1 MEIEVVKDEL
11 LCKGRRI
18 ELYNRILNIDG
29 KQINTDLVK
38 FGESVV
44 IVPLIADDEI
54 IFLRQY
60 RSSIDRWIFE
70 LPAGRV
76 DEGEDKEAA
85 AKRELIEETGYEAS
99 KFEYVGSF
107 YVSPGYS
114 DEYMHLYIASGL
126 KYVGEKPEEDE
137 VIRTETVKLSELEDM
152 LYKDIVDGKSILGV
166 LTLLWFKR
174 WRVK

>member
-1 MEIEVVKDEL
+1 VKDEL

-18 ELYNRILNIDG
+18 ELYNRILNING
-29 KQINTDLVK
+29 KRVNTDLVR

-44 IVPLIADDEI
+44 IVPLKTENEL
-54 IFLRQY
+54 IFLKQY

-76 DEGEDKEAA
+76 DDGEDKEAA
-85 AKRELIEETGYEAS
+85 AKRELIEETGYEPS
-99 KFEYVGSF
+99 KLEYVGSF

-137 VIRTETVKLSELEDM
+137 VIRTEVVKLSELEDM
-152 LYKDIVDGKSILGV
+152 LYKDIVDGKSIVGV
-166 LTLLWFKR
+166 LTLLWWKR
-174 WRVK
+174 RKVK

>member
-1 MEIEVVKDEL
+1 VKDVL

-18 ELYNRILNIDG
+18 ELYNRILNING
-29 KQINTDLVK
+29 KRVNTDLVK

-44 IVPLIADDEI
+44 IVPLMTEDEV
-54 IFLRQY
+54 IFLKQY

-76 DEGEDKEAA
+76 DEGEDREAA
-85 AKRELIEETGYEAS
+85 AKRELIEETGYEPS
-99 KFEYVGSF
+99 KLEYVGSF

-137 VIRTETVKLSELEDM
+137 VIRTEVVKWSELEDM
-152 LYKDIVDGKSILGV
+152 LYKDIVDGKSIVGV
-166 LTLLWFKR
+166 LNTSP
-174 WRVK
+174 